1 MPTDA
6 FPWDEV
12 MAIGLG
18 VLRLAPKDFWTMTP
32 REFERAVNLSVGRR
46 STAPTRDALGHLMA
60 AFPDR

>member
-1 MPTDA
+1 
-6 FPWDEV
+6 

-46 STAPTRDALGHLMA
+46 DDAPTRDALGRLMA